1 VSNFVDLSSAV
12 IIPRKPVIGNYQS
25 ILFGKAF
32 VAGSEALSGAS
43 ISTITRP
50 LVNSVIVAV
59 GVVAITLVLATPAA
73 YSHSRLDFRG
83 KGQSFVAIFLPR
95 IVPVMI
101 MALPFFIL
109 FFRAGLIN
117 THLGLMLVHSVI
129 TIPMSTWI
137 LRDFLDGIP
146 RDYEEAA
153 MVDGATRLQALVRVL
168 TPLLSPGLIA
178 VATFALMT
186 SWGEFFFALT
196 LTENLTLPPYMI
208 SFRSPHKLEYGEL
221 AASVIIASIPP
232 FALAT
237 ILQKYLTK
245 AIVGGGLKG

>member
-1 VSNFVDLSSAV
+1 VDLSSAV
-12 IIPRKPVIGNYQS
+12 IIPRKPVIGNYES

-32 VAGSEALSGAS
+32 TGSEGISGAS
-43 ISTITRP
+43 FSTITRP
-50 LVNSVIVAV
+50 LINSVIVAV

-83 KGQSFVAIFLPR
+83 KGQSFIAIFLPR
-95 IVPVMI
+95 ILPVMI

-109 FFRAGLIN
+109 FFRIGLIN
-117 THLGLMLVHSVI
+117 THVGLMLVHSAI
-129 TIPMSTWI
+129 TIPMATWI
-137 LRDFLDGIP
+137 LRDFFDGIP
-146 RDYEEAA
+146 KDYEEAA
-153 MVDGATRLQALVRVL
+153 MVDGATRLQAVIKVL
-168 TPLLSPGLIA
+168 APLLSPGLIA

-196 LTENLTLPPYMI
+196 LTENLTLPPYII

-232 FALAT
+232 FAFAT

-245 AIVGGGLKG
+245 AVIVGSLKR

>member
-1 VSNFVDLSSAV
+1 MGTIAQPLIN
-12 IIPRKPVIGNYQS
+12 S
-25 ILFGKAF
+25 IV
-32 VAGSEALSGAS
+32 VAL
-43 ISTITRP
+43 
-50 LVNSVIVAV
+50 

-73 YSHSRLDFRG
+73 YSHSRLDFGG
-83 KGQSFVAIFLPR
+83 KGKSFILIFLPR
-95 IVPVMI
+95 IIPVMI

-109 FFRAGLIN
+109 FLRIGLTN

-129 TIPMSTWI
+129 TIPMATWI
-137 LRDFLDGIP
+137 LRDFFDGIP
-146 RDYEEAA
+146 KDYEEAA
-153 MVDGATRLQALVRVL
+153 MVDGATRFQALTNIL
-168 TPLLSPGLIA
+168 APLLSPGLIA

-196 LTENLTLPPYMI
+196 LKENLTLPPYI
-208 SFRSPHKLEYGEL
+208 LSFKSTQRLEYGQL

-245 AIVGGGLKG
+245 AIVVGALKR